1 MNMYSMILRVLP
13 IRFAVLFIL
22 ELFVFSINGYSQ
34 NIENK
39 PPNIVFIFPDQLRS
53 DYIGAEGNNIAYTP
67 NMDRIANEGAL
78 FSRAYSASPTCLP
91 ARAALITGMGPWK
104 NGLLSY
110 APIATKYKYEMPQM
124 LRDAGYYTFATGKLH
139 FKPIGSV
146 ELNVKMSELDNS
158 KFMHG
163 FHEIKLCE
171 GWGHPQN
178 DYNIWFKENAPNLE
192 IDGTGL
198 GPTDHRSGIY
208 PYDDELHPTAWTAN
222 QAIEFID
229 SHSSKEPFFLKIAF
243 HRPHPPFD
251 PPKRWLDFYK
261 NRVIPKAIVGSWSEE
276 KFGGF
281 NEAPS
286 PKEQLNAPR
295 GNYSDS
301 IVRDSR
307 EGYLAAIS
315 FLDEQIGNIISSLE
329 RKGELEN
336 TLIVIS
342 SDHGDMMGDHH
353 LWRKSYPY
361 EGSAGVPLIIRWP
374 ESLGIRAGR
383 GQVIKELVELRDILP
398 TFLDVA
404 GVEKPSEMDGMS
416 MMGLIEGKKKGWRK
430 VLDMEHGECYWKENS
445 WTGLT
450 DHRYKYIY
458 YSVTGEEQLF
468 DLVKDPGEEKNL
480 ASLSHYKNTLERWRQ
495 KMVVHLAERGEG
507 WVKDGKLVI
516 REENVVYSPNYP
528 TEYYPKE
535 IKNNPLIK

>member
-1 MNMYSMILRVLP
+1 MYSMILRVLT
-13 IRFAVLFIL
+13 IRLAVLIIL
-22 ELFVFSINGYSQ
+22 ELFIFSINGYSQ
-34 NIENK
+34 KIENK

-53 DYIGAEGNNIAYTP
+53 DYIGVEGNNIAYTP
-67 NMDRIANEGAL
+67 NIERIANEGAL

-91 ARAALITGMGPWK
+91 ARAALLTGMGPWK

-110 APIATKYKYEMPQM
+110 APIATKYQYEMPQM
-124 LRDAGYYTFATGKLH
+124 LKEAGYKTFATGKLH

-146 ELNVKMSELDNS
+146 ALNVKLSELDNS

-163 FHEIKLCE
+163 FHDIKLCE

-178 DYNIWFKENAPNLE
+178 AYNIWFKENAPNLNM
-192 IDGTGL
+192 DGTGL
-198 GPTDHRSGIY
+198 GPTDHRTGIY
-208 PYDDELHPTAWTAN
+208 PYSDEFHPTAWTAN
-222 QAIEFID
+222 QAIEFIND
-229 SHSSKEPFFLKIAF
+229 HSGNDPFFLKIAF

-261 NRVIPKAIVGSWSEE
+261 KRDIPIAIVGDWSEE
-276 KFGGF
+276 KYGGF
-281 NEAPS
+281 NEEPS
-286 PKEQLNAPR
+286 AEVQLNAPR

-315 FLDEQIGNIISSLE
+315 FLDEQIGHVLTALE
-329 RKGELEN
+329 KKGELQN

-361 EGSAGVPLIIRWP
+361 EGSAGVPMIIRWP
-374 ESLGIRAGR
+374 ESLRIKAGR

-398 TFLDVA
+398 TFLDIARVA
-404 GVEKPSEMDGMS
+404 IPSEMDGMS
-416 MMGLIEGKKKGWRK
+416 MMPLIEGKKKGWRK
-430 VLDMEHGECYWKENS
+430 VLDMEHGQCYWKENT

-450 DHRYKYIY
+450 DQRYKYIY

-468 DLVKDPGEEKNL
+468 DMVNDPGEKNNL
-480 ASLSHYKNTLERWRQ
+480 ANLAKFKNTLARWRG
-495 KMVVHLAERGEG
+495 KMIDHLSTRGDE
-507 WVKDGKLVI
+507 WVKNGKLVI
-516 REENVVYSPNYP
+516 RQENILFSPNYP
-528 TEYYPKE
+528 KDYYPKE
-535 IKNNPLIK
+535 IIN

>member
-1 MNMYSMILRVLP
+1 MTKNSFIFGELHLRY
-13 IRFAVLFIL
+13 IVLFVFGATI
-22 ELFVFSINGYSQ
+22 FSINGYSQ
-34 NIENK
+34 NLKRNQ
-39 PPNIVFIFPDQLRS
+39 PNIVFIFPDQLRS
-53 DYIGAEGNNIAYTP
+53 DYIGVEGNNIAYTP
-67 NMDRIANEGAL
+67 NIDRIANEGAL

-124 LRDAGYYTFATGKLH
+124 LRDAGYNTFATGKLH
-139 FKPIGSV
+139 FKPIGSGA
-146 ELNVKMSELDNS
+146 LIVKPDELDNS

-178 DYNIWFKENAPNLE
+178 AYNIWFKENAPNLE

-198 GPTDHRSGIY
+198 GPTDHRTGIY
-208 PYDDELHPTAWTAN
+208 PYSDELHPTAWTAN

-229 SHSSKEPFFLKIAF
+229 SQSSQEPFFLKIAF

-261 NRVIPKAIVGSWSEE
+261 DREIPKAIVGNWSEE
-276 KFGGF
+276 KYGGF
-281 NEAPS
+281 NEIPS
-286 PKEQLNAPR
+286 PSEQLNAPR
-295 GNYSDS
+295 GNFGDS

-315 FLDEQIGNIISSLE
+315 FLDEQIGHVLTSLE
-329 RKGELEN
+329 RNGVLEN

-361 EGSAGVPLIIRWP
+361 EGAAGVPMIIRWP
-374 ESLGIRAGR
+374 ESLGIKANR

-398 TFLDVA
+398 TFLEVA
-404 GVEKPSEMDGMS
+404 GVDIPSEMDGMS
-416 MMGLIEGKKKGWRK
+416 MMPLINGKKKRWRK
-430 VLDMEHGECYWKENS
+430 VLDMEHGQCYWKENS
-445 WTGLT
+445 WTALT
-450 DHRYKYIY
+450 DNRYKYIY

-468 DLVKDPGEEKNL
+468 DLEKDSGEKKNL
-480 ASLSHYKNTLERWRQ
+480 AGISRYKNILAKWRQ
-495 KMVVHLAERGEG
+495 RMVDHLSDRGED

-516 REENVVYSPNYP
+516 RDENIVFSPNYP
-528 TEYYPKE
+528 KEYYPKE
-535 IKNNPLIK
+535 IKNESFN

>member
-1 MNMYSMILRVLP
+1 M
-13 IRFAVLFIL
+13 
-22 ELFVFSINGYSQ
+22 
-34 NIENK
+34 
-39 PPNIVFIFPDQLRS
+39 
-53 DYIGAEGNNIAYTP
+53 
-67 NMDRIANEGAL
+67 
-78 FSRAYSASPTCLP
+78 
-91 ARAALITGMGPWK
+91 
-104 NGLLSY
+104 
-110 APIATKYKYEMPQM
+110 
-124 LRDAGYYTFATGKLH
+124 
-139 FKPIGSV
+139 
-146 ELNVKMSELDNS
+146 
-158 KFMHG
+158 
-163 FHEIKLCE
+163 
-171 GWGHPQN
+171 
-178 DYNIWFKENAPNLE
+178 
-192 IDGTGL
+192 
-198 GPTDHRSGIY
+198 
-208 PYDDELHPTAWTAN
+208 
-222 QAIEFID
+222 
-229 SHSSKEPFFLKIAF
+229 
-243 HRPHPPFD
+243 
-251 PPKRWLDFYK
+251 
-261 NRVIPKAIVGSWSEE
+261 
-276 KFGGF
+276 
-281 NEAPS
+281 
-286 PKEQLNAPR
+286 
-295 GNYSDS
+295 
-301 IVRDSR
+301 
-307 EGYLAAIS
+307 AAIS

-374 ESLGIRAGR
+374 ESLGLRARR
-383 GQVIKELVELRDILP
+383 GQVIKQLVELRDILP

-430 VLDMEHGECYWKENS
+430 ILDMEHGECYWKENS

-495 KMVVHLAERGEG
+495 KMVVHLAERGEE

-528 TEYYPKE
+528 IEYYPKE

>member
-1 MNMYSMILRVLP
+1 MIKNAFKLRGVYL
-13 IRFAVLFIL
+13 RLVGLFIFGIS
-22 ELFVFSINGYSQ
+22 LFSVNGYSQ
-34 NIENK
+34 TPK
-39 PPNIVFIFPDQLRS
+39 GKSPNIVFIFPDQLRS
-53 DYIGAEGNNIAYTP
+53 DYIGTGGNNVAYTP
-67 NMDRIANEGAL
+67 HMDRMAREGAL

-91 ARAALITGMGPWK
+91 ARAALLTGMGPWK

-110 APIATKYKYEMPQM
+110 APIATKYKFEMPQM

-139 FKPIGSV
+139 FKPIGHGD
-146 ELNVKMSELDNS
+146 LHVKLDQLDNS

-178 DYNIWFKENAPNLE
+178 AYNKWFKENAPNWA

-198 GPTDHRSGIY
+198 GPTDHRTGIY
-208 PYDDELHPTAWTAN
+208 PYPEEFHPTAWTAN
-222 QAIEFID
+222 QAIAFID
-229 SHSSKEPFFLKIAF
+229 NNDGEAPFFLKIAF

-261 NRVIPKAIVGSWSEE
+261 SREIPKAIVGHWSEMKYG
-276 KFGGF
+276 KF
-281 NEAPS
+281 NQAPM
-286 PKEQLNAPR
+286 PDQQLNAPR
-295 GNYSDS
+295 GSYSDS

-315 FLDEQIGNIISSLE
+315 FLDEQIGNILTALE

-361 EGSAGVPLIIRWP
+361 EGSAGVPMIIRWP
-374 ESLGIRAGR
+374 QSMALKASR

-398 TFLDVA
+398 TFLDIA
-404 GVEKPSEMDGMS
+404 GMEVPSEMDGRS
-416 MMGLIEGKKKGWRK
+416 MMPLIEGNKKGWRK
-430 VLDMEHGECYWKENS
+430 VLDMEHGQCYWKENR

-450 DHRYKYIY
+450 DKRYKYIY
-458 YSVTGEEQLF
+458 YSVTGEEELF
-468 DLVKDPGEEKNL
+468 DLKKDPGEKNNL
-480 ASLSHYKNTLERWRQ
+480 ANLSKYKGVLVQWRQ
-495 KMVVHLAERGEG
+495 KMVGHLMERGEE

-516 REENVVYSPNYP
+516 RDKDLVFSPNYP
-528 TEYYPKE
+528 KEYYPKE
-535 IKNNPLIK
+535 IKNQLIK

>member
-1 MNMYSMILRVLP
+1 MYSMILRVLT
-13 IRFAVLFIL
+13 IRFSVLFIL

-34 NIENK
+34 KIENK

-53 DYIGAEGNNIAYTP
+53 DYIGAEGNNMAYTP
-67 NMDRIANEGAL
+67 NMDRIANEGVL

-124 LRDAGYYTFATGKLH
+124 LKDAGYYTFATGKLH
-139 FKPIGSV
+139 FKPIGSA

-192 IDGTGL
+192 IDATGL
-198 GPTDHRSGIY
+198 GPTDHRTGIY

-229 SHSSKEPFFLKIAF
+229 SRSSKEPFFLKIAF

-261 NRVIPKAIVGSWSEE
+261 DREIPKAIIGNWSEE
-276 KFGGF
+276 KYGGF
-281 NEAPS
+281 NEIPS
-286 PKEQLNAPR
+286 PNEQLNAPR

-315 FLDEQIGNIISSLE
+315 FLDEQIGNVIRSLE

-374 ESLGIRAGR
+374 ESLGIRASR
-383 GQVIKELVELRDILP
+383 GQVIEELVELRDILP

-404 GVEKPSEMDGMS
+404 GVDIPSEMDGMS
-416 MMGLIEGKKKGWRK
+416 MMRLIKGKKKGWRK

-468 DLVKDPGEEKNL
+468 DLVKDPGEENNL
-480 ASLSHYKNTLERWRQ
+480 ASLSKYKNILEGWRQ
-495 KMVVHLAERGEG
+495 KMVGHLTERGEE

-516 REENVVYSPNYP
+516 REENIIFSPNYP
-528 TEYYPKE
+528 KEYYPKE
-535 IKNNPLIK
+535 IKNNPLIN

>member
-1 MNMYSMILRVLP
+1 MTKNSFIFGELHLRY
-13 IRFAVLFIL
+13 IVLFVFGATI
-22 ELFVFSINGYSQ
+22 FSINGYSQ
-34 NIENK
+34 NLKRNQ
-39 PPNIVFIFPDQLRS
+39 PNIVFIFPDQLRS
-53 DYIGAEGNNIAYTP
+53 DYIGVEGNNIAYTP
-67 NMDRIANEGAL
+67 NIDRIANEGAL

-124 LRDAGYYTFATGKLH
+124 LRDAGYNTFATGKLH
-139 FKPIGSV
+139 FKPIGSGA
-146 ELNVKMSELDNS
+146 LIVKPDELDNS

-178 DYNIWFKENAPNLE
+178 AYNIWFKENAPNLE

-198 GPTDHRSGIY
+198 GPTDHRTGIY
-208 PYDDELHPTAWTAN
+208 PYSDELHPTAWTAN

-229 SHSSKEPFFLKIAF
+229 SQSSQEPFFLKITF

-261 NRVIPKAIVGSWSEE
+261 DREIPKAIVGNWSEE
-276 KFGGF
+276 KYGGF
-281 NEAPS
+281 NEIPS
-286 PKEQLNAPR
+286 PSEQLNAPR
-295 GNYSDS
+295 GNFGDS

-315 FLDEQIGNIISSLE
+315 FLDEQIGHVLTSLE
-329 RKGELEN
+329 RNGVLEN

-361 EGSAGVPLIIRWP
+361 EGSAGVPMIIRWP
-374 ESLGIRAGR
+374 ESLGIKAKR

-398 TFLDVA
+398 TFLEVA
-404 GVEKPSEMDGMS
+404 GVDIPSEMDGMS
-416 MMGLIEGKKKGWRK
+416 MMPLINGKKKGWRK
-430 VLDMEHGECYWKENS
+430 VLDMEHGQCYWKENS
-445 WTGLT
+445 WTALT
-450 DHRYKYIY
+450 DNRYKYIY

-468 DLVKDPGEEKNL
+468 DLEKDSGEKKNL
-480 ASLSHYKNTLERWRQ
+480 AGISRYKNILAKWRQ
-495 KMVVHLAERGEG
+495 RMVDHLSNRGED

-516 REENVVYSPNYP
+516 RDENIVFSPNYP
-528 TEYYPKE
+528 KEYYPKE
-535 IKNNPLIK
+535 IKNESFN

>member
-1 MNMYSMILRVLP
+1 MTKNSFIFGELHLRYIV
-13 IRFAVLFIL
+13 
-22 ELFVFSINGYSQ
+22 LFVFGATIFSNNGYSQ
-34 NIENK
+34 NLKRNQ
-39 PPNIVFIFPDQLRS
+39 PNIVFIFPDQLRS
-53 DYIGAEGNNIAYTP
+53 DYIGVEGNNIAYTP
-67 NMDRIANEGAL
+67 NIDRIANEGAL

-124 LRDAGYYTFATGKLH
+124 LRDAGYNTFATGKLH
-139 FKPIGSV
+139 FKPIGSGA
-146 ELNVKMSELDNS
+146 LIVKPDELDNS

-178 DYNIWFKENAPNLE
+178 AYNIWFKENAPNLE

-198 GPTDHRSGIY
+198 GPTDHRTGIY
-208 PYDDELHPTAWTAN
+208 PYSDELHPTAWTAN

-229 SHSSKEPFFLKIAF
+229 SQSSQEPFFLKIAF

-261 NRVIPKAIVGSWSEE
+261 DREIPKAIVGNWSEE
-276 KFGGF
+276 KYGGF
-281 NEAPS
+281 NEIPS
-286 PKEQLNAPR
+286 PSEQLNAPR
-295 GNYSDS
+295 GNFGDS

-315 FLDEQIGNIISSLE
+315 FLDEQIGHVLTSLE
-329 RKGELEN
+329 RNGVLEN

-361 EGSAGVPLIIRWP
+361 EGSAGVPMIIRWP
-374 ESLGIRAGR
+374 ESLGIKAKR

-398 TFLDVA
+398 TFLEVA
-404 GVEKPSEMDGMS
+404 GVDIPSEMDGMS
-416 MMGLIEGKKKGWRK
+416 MMPLINDKKKGWRK
-430 VLDMEHGECYWKENS
+430 VLDMEHGQCYWKENS
-445 WTGLT
+445 WTALT
-450 DHRYKYIY
+450 DNRYKYIY

-468 DLVKDPGEEKNL
+468 DLEKDSGEKKNL
-480 ASLSHYKNTLERWRQ
+480 AGISRYKNILAKWRQ
-495 KMVVHLAERGEG
+495 RMVDHLSNRGED

-516 REENVVYSPNYP
+516 RDENIVFSPNYP
-528 TEYYPKE
+528 KEYYPKE
-535 IKNNPLIK
+535 IKNESFN

>member
-1 MNMYSMILRVLP
+1 MTKNSFIFGELHLRYIV
-13 IRFAVLFIL
+13 
-22 ELFVFSINGYSQ
+22 LFVFGATIFSNNGYSQ
-34 NIENK
+34 NLKRNQ
-39 PPNIVFIFPDQLRS
+39 PNIVFIFPDQLRS
-53 DYIGAEGNNIAYTP
+53 DYIGVEGNNIAYTP
-67 NMDRIANEGAL
+67 NIDRIANEGAL

-124 LRDAGYYTFATGKLH
+124 LRDAGYNTFATGKLH
-139 FKPIGSV
+139 FKPIGSGA
-146 ELNVKMSELDNS
+146 LIVKPDELDNS

-178 DYNIWFKENAPNLE
+178 AYNIWFKENAPNLE

-198 GPTDHRSGIY
+198 GPTDHRTGIY
-208 PYDDELHPTAWTAN
+208 PYSDELHPTAWTAN

-229 SHSSKEPFFLKIAF
+229 SQSSQEPFFLKIAF

-261 NRVIPKAIVGSWSEE
+261 DREIPKAIVGNWSEE
-276 KFGGF
+276 KYGGF
-281 NEAPS
+281 NEIPS
-286 PKEQLNAPR
+286 PSEQLNAPR
-295 GNYSDS
+295 GNFGDS

-315 FLDEQIGNIISSLE
+315 FLDEQIGHVLTSLE
-329 RKGELEN
+329 RNGVLEN

-361 EGSAGVPLIIRWP
+361 EGAAGVPMIIRWP
-374 ESLGIRAGR
+374 ESLGIKANR

-398 TFLDVA
+398 TFLEVA
-404 GVEKPSEMDGMS
+404 GVDIPSEMDGMS
-416 MMGLIEGKKKGWRK
+416 MMPLINDKKKGWRK
-430 VLDMEHGECYWKENS
+430 VLDMEHGQCYWKENS
-445 WTGLT
+445 WTALT
-450 DHRYKYIY
+450 DNRYKYIY

-468 DLVKDPGEEKNL
+468 DLEKDSGEKKNL
-480 ASLSHYKNTLERWRQ
+480 AGISRYKNILAKWRQ
-495 KMVVHLAERGEG
+495 RMVDHLSDRGED

-516 REENVVYSPNYP
+516 RDENIVFSPNYP
-528 TEYYPKE
+528 KEYYPKE
-535 IKNNPLIK
+535 IKNESFN

>member
-1 MNMYSMILRVLP
+1 MTKNSFIFGELHLRY
-13 IRFAVLFIL
+13 IVLFVFGATI
-22 ELFVFSINGYSQ
+22 FSINGYSQ
-34 NIENK
+34 NLKRNQ
-39 PPNIVFIFPDQLRS
+39 PNIVFIFPDQLRS
-53 DYIGAEGNNIAYTP
+53 DYIGVEGNNIAYTP
-67 NMDRIANEGAL
+67 NIDRIANEGAL

-124 LRDAGYYTFATGKLH
+124 LRDAGYNTFATGKLH
-139 FKPIGSV
+139 FKPIGSGA
-146 ELNVKMSELDNS
+146 LIVKPDELDNS

-178 DYNIWFKENAPNLE
+178 AYNIWFKENAPNLE

-198 GPTDHRSGIY
+198 GPTDHRTGIY
-208 PYDDELHPTAWTAN
+208 PYSDELHPTAWTAN

-229 SHSSKEPFFLKIAF
+229 SQSSKEPFFLKIAF

-261 NRVIPKAIVGSWSEE
+261 DREIPKAIVGNWSEE
-276 KFGGF
+276 KYGGF
-281 NEAPS
+281 NEIPS
-286 PKEQLNAPR
+286 PSEQLNAPR
-295 GNYSDS
+295 GNFGDS

-315 FLDEQIGNIISSLE
+315 FLDEQIGHVLTSLE
-329 RKGELEN
+329 RNGVLEN

-361 EGSAGVPLIIRWP
+361 EGSAGVPMIIRWP
-374 ESLGIRAGR
+374 ESLGIKANR

-398 TFLDVA
+398 TFLEVA
-404 GVEKPSEMDGMS
+404 GVDIPSEMDGMS
-416 MMGLIEGKKKGWRK
+416 MMPLINDKKKGWRK
-430 VLDMEHGECYWKENS
+430 VLDMEHGQCYWKENS
-445 WTGLT
+445 WTALT
-450 DHRYKYIY
+450 DNRYKYIY

-468 DLVKDPGEEKNL
+468 DLEKDSGEKKNL
-480 ASLSHYKNTLERWRQ
+480 AGISRYKNILAKWRQ
-495 KMVVHLAERGEG
+495 RMVDHLSDRGED

-516 REENVVYSPNYP
+516 RDENIVFSPNYP
-528 TEYYPKE
+528 KEYYPKE
-535 IKNNPLIK
+535 IKNESFN

>member
-1 MNMYSMILRVLP
+1 MKMTKSALILRGVY
-13 IRFAVLFIL
+13 IRWAGLLIFGVPLFS
-22 ELFVFSINGYSQ
+22 VNGYSQ
-34 NIENK
+34 TLK
-39 PPNIVFIFPDQLRS
+39 GKSPNIVFIFPDQLRS
-53 DYIGAEGNNIAYTP
+53 DYLGAEDKSVAYTP
-67 NMDRIANEGAL
+67 NMDRIAREGAM

-91 ARAALITGMGPWK
+91 ARAALLTGMGPWK

-110 APIATKYKYEMPQM
+110 APIATKYTYEMPQM

-139 FKPIGSV
+139 FKPIGSGD
-146 ELNVKMSELDNS
+146 LNVKLSELDNS

-178 DYNIWFKENAPNLE
+178 AYNIWFKENAPNLAM
-192 IDGTGL
+192 DGTGL
-198 GPTDHRSGIY
+198 GPTDHRTGIY
-208 PYDDELHPTAWTAN
+208 PYSDEFHPTAWTAN
-222 QAIEFID
+222 QAIEFINNNTSD
-229 SHSSKEPFFLKIAF
+229 EPFFLKIAF

-251 PPKRWLDFYK
+251 PPKRWLDFYR
-261 NRVIPKAIVGSWSEE
+261 NREIPKAIVGDWSEG
-276 KFGGF
+276 KYGGF
-281 NEAPS
+281 DQKPL
-286 PKEQLNAPR
+286 PDQQLNAPR
-295 GNYSDS
+295 GHYGDS

-315 FLDEQIGNIISSLE
+315 FLDEQIGNVIASLE

-361 EGSAGVPLIIRWP
+361 EGSAGVPMIIRWP
-374 ESLGIRAGR
+374 ESIGIKASR

-404 GVEKPSEMDGMS
+404 GVDIPSGMDGRS
-416 MMGLIEGKKKGWRK
+416 MMPLLEGKKKGWRK
-430 VLDMEHGECYWKENS
+430 VLDMEHGQCYWKENS

-450 DHRYKYIY
+450 DRKYKYIH

-468 DLVKDPGEEKNL
+468 NLMKDPGEKNNL
-480 ASLSHYKNTLERWRQ
+480 AGLSRYKGILTEWRQ
-495 KMVVHLAERGEG
+495 KMVDHLTERGEE
-507 WVKDGKLVI
+507 WVKGGKLVI
-516 REENVVYSPNYP
+516 RDENIVFSPNYP
-528 TEYYPKE
+528 KEYYPKE
-535 IKNNPLIK
+535 IKNNH

>member
-1 MNMYSMILRVLP
+1 MTNYSVILRVLT

-34 NIENK
+34 KIENK

-67 NMDRIANEGAL
+67 NIDRIANEGAL

-146 ELNVKMSELDNS
+146 TLNVKLDELDNG

-198 GPTDHRSGIY
+198 GPTDHRTGIY
-208 PYDDELHPTAWTAN
+208 PYSDELHPTVWTAN

-229 SHSSKEPFFLKIAF
+229 NQSNKEPFFLKIAF

-261 NRVIPKAIVGSWSEE
+261 DREIPKAIIGNWSEE
-276 KFGGF
+276 KYGGF
-281 NEAPS
+281 NEIPS
-286 PKEQLNAPR
+286 PNEQLNAPR

-301 IVRDSR
+301 IVRDTR

-315 FLDEQIGNIISSLE
+315 FLDEQIGNILTSLE

-374 ESLGIRAGR
+374 EGLGISASR
-383 GQVIKELVELRDILP
+383 GQVIEELVELRDILP

-404 GVEKPSEMDGMS
+404 GVDIPSEMDGMS
-416 MMGLIEGKKKGWRK
+416 MMRLIEGKKRGWRK
-430 VLDMEHGECYWKENS
+430 VLDMEHGECYWRENS

-468 DLVKDPGEEKNL
+468 DLVKDPGEENNL
-480 ASLSHYKNTLERWRQ
+480 ASLTNYKNILEGWRL
-495 KMVVHLAERGEG
+495 KMVSHLTERGEE

-516 REENVVYSPNYP
+516 REENIVFSPNYP
-528 TEYYPKE
+528 KEYYPKE
-535 IKNNPLIK
+535 IKKQPFN